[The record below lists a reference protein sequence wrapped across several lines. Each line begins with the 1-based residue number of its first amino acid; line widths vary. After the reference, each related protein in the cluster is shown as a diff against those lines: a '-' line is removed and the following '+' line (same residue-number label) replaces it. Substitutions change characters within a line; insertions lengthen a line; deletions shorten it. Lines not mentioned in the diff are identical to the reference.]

1 MRAGLFTIYAA
12 ALAIWHASAQD
23 SDPRATLSPACLEFN
38 QRIVDK
44 LENGQLAD
52 AEAAFST
59 TTIDKEIG
67 SGQSCAWLTLS
78 NRAHVIYLSG
88 RFIEAELLAEQSL
101 RIQDKLYPPNDPI
114 RFRTLQ
120 LLWSV
125 QYQQGKFGNARQTF
139 QSMRK
144 LTLNKPSDGAMF
156 HGAAATQLQAE
167 GQYKEAE
174 PEYFKALTATD
185 QAGRGETTE
194 AAILLIGLATVQ
206 LIQGRYVD
214 AGRTLDRALAIVHSA
229 KDAIP
234 MDRVSIL
241 GIRADLHSRQG
252 KWQEAEEDMRL
263 AISIVDRETRLDP
276 VTLKRLLV
284 NYGYVLRKA
293 NRRKEARSIEARAA
307 AIHAPTLTNAVVDVT
322 ELVSK
327 EK

>member
-1 MRAGLFTIYAA
+1 MRVGLITIYAA
-12 ALAIWHASAQD
+12 ALAIWHVAAQN
-23 SDPRATLSPACLEFN
+23 SDPIATPSAACIEFN
-38 QRIVDK
+38 QRVFDK
-44 LENGQLAD
+44 LERGQLAD
-52 AEAAFST
+52 AEAAFSA
-59 TTIDKEIG
+59 TTIGKEIG

-78 NRAHVIYLSG
+78 NRARVIYLSG
-88 RFIEAELLAEQSL
+88 RFIEAELLAQQSL
-101 RIQDKLYPPNDPI
+101 RILDKLYSRNDPI

-125 QYQQGKFGNARQTF
+125 QFQQGKFGNARQTF
-139 QSMRK
+139 QSIRS
-144 LTLNKPSDGAMF
+144 LPLDTQQDRAML
-156 HGAAATQLQAE
+156 HGAAAAQLQAE

-206 LIQGRYVD
+206 LIQGRYLD

-307 AIHAPTLTNAVVDVT
+307 AIHAPILTNAIVDVT

-327 EK
+327 DK